1 MISLRIVHRVTRLRR
16 CQKGDRLHV
25 LGIPRVN
32 LNEVLAIADG
42 LPEHDEY
49 AFGGLPYEIITVAV
63 LEAEEEE
70 E

>member
-1 MISLRIVHRVTRLRR
+1 M
-16 CQKGDRLHV
+16 
-25 LGIPRVN
+25 N

-63 LEAEEEE
+63 LEAEEE
-70 E
+70 